1 MYSVSGVYTQLPQP
15 HFNGSP
21 YFPPYFSNQGQSFPG
36 LKRVQSYSARSV
48 EKTILKV
55 VSAAVAH
62 ATLANAMPAPRS
74 PL

>member
-15 HFNGSP
+15 HFNIRHI
-21 YFPPYFSNQGQSFPG
+21 FPPSNQGQSFPG